1 MLEEHMRRTKV
12 ASVSA
17 TQAQAAEA
25 REESLA
31 EDEERLKEEERL
43 REESFPLAFL
53 SSASLLSSLL
63 SQPSPASPQTDA
75 AISTPLPTTTYSAEQ
90 VSSLESRHPTT
101 PPEDET
107 TDV

>member
-1 MLEEHMRRTKV
+1 MLEEHMRRTKL

-25 REESLA
+25 REESPA
-31 EDEERLKEEERL
+31 EGEERLKEKD
-43 REESFPLAFL
+43 ESFPLAFL

-63 SQPSPASPQTDA
+63 SQPSLASPQTDA

-101 PPEDET
+101 PPEDDT

>member
-1 MLEEHMRRTKV
+1 VLEEHMRRTKV

-17 TQAQAAEA
+17 TQAQAADA

-31 EDEERLKEEERL
+31 EDEERLK
-43 REESFPLAFL
+43 EESFPLAFL

-63 SQPSPASPQTDA
+63 SQPSLASAQTDA
-75 AISTPLPTTTYSAEQ
+75 VISTPLPTATCSAEQ
-90 VSSLESRHPTT
+90 VSSLESRHPTA